1 MKEKMGIS
9 IDRDVAEN
17 LNNVVEVLKDLKIS
31 KSEVIETILVAYG
44 PSKSYWKSKRINR
57 VESRINYKRI
67 KCTECAYNPY

>member
-31 KSEVIETILVAYG
+31 KSELIETIAFC
-44 PSKSYWKSKRINR
+44 
-57 VESRINYKRI
+57 ENY
-67 KCTECAYNPY
+67 